1 VDQPELSNID
11 IALYVLFQQG
21 GSENYIHTEDV
32 ALECFRL
39 FSAKFSWQKY
49 PEYPDAEPARSALFD
64 ASKTKK
70 GNLTRGNKR
79 IGWML
84 TPAGVDHVRS
94 VTETIEGIL
103 GEHASVRSARQ
114 EEDRFLNQLEK
125 HAAFVKFLR
134 DGDCRDIQEHEV
146 TNFLRCSL
154 DSGAAIVRKRAERV
168 KTRAHAKGRLEIVE
182 FVQRCEARY
191 PTLFGST

>member
-1 VDQPELSNID
+1 MGQPELSNID

-21 GSENYIHTEDV
+21 GSENYVHTEDI

-39 FSAKFSWQKY
+39 FPTKFSWQKY
-49 PEYPDAEPARSALFD
+49 PEYPDVEPARSALFD
-64 ASKTKK
+64 ASKPQY

-84 TPAGVDHVRS
+84 TPAGVDYVRS
-94 VTETIEGIL
+94 VTATIEAIL
-103 GEHASVRSARQ
+103 GKQATVRSARQ

-125 HAAFVKFLR
+125 HPAFAKFLK
-134 DGDCRDIQEHEV
+134 DGGCSGVQQHEI
-146 TNFLRCSL
+146 TNFLRCSI
-154 DSGAAIVRKRAERV
+154 DSGPAVVRKRAERV
-168 KTRAHAKGRLEIVE
+168 KARAYAKGRPEIVE

-191 PTLFGST
+191 PGLFDST